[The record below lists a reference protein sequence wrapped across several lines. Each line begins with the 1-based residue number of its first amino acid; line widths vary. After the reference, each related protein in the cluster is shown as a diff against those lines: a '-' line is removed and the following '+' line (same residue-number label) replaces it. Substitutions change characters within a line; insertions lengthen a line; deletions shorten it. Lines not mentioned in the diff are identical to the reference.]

1 MDQPHSHYPPE
12 EHLVAAT
19 AISLERAPFGQFEG
33 KPVERFVL
41 ASPGGTKVAI
51 LSFGAVIQ
59 ELWFPGRD
67 GELAN
72 VVLGFASLDGYI
84 AKNPHFGSVLGRVA
98 NRLRGAAFELDGTRY
113 EVTANKAPHS
123 AHGGARPF
131 DRYVWSPAVVEVDG
145 NPAVKLTHISP
156 DGDEGY
162 PGELTASVTYS
173 LTSDG
178 ALRLDYE
185 ATTTKPTVVNLTNH
199 SYFNLAG
206 EGSGTVEDHILWLDC
221 DQFTPTD
228 QDQIPTGELASVDGT
243 GLDFRQ
249 ARSIGSALRDGSDPE
264 IRVARGVDHNYV
276 VRRPSPNDRSLVHVA
291 RLHHPASGRTMDTLT
306 TEPGVQVY
314 TSNSLDGSLTGYSG
328 RLYRQ
333 TDAVCFE
340 TQHFPNSPNEPS
352 FPTVVL
358 RPGETFSSTTIYA
371 FMVDA

>member
-1 MDQPHSHYPPE
+1 MR
-12 EHLVAAT
+12 V
-19 AISLERAPFGQFEG
+19 G
-33 KPVERFVL
+33 
-41 ASPGGTKVAI
+41 I

-59 ELWFPGRD
+59 EVWVPGRD

-72 VVLGFASLDGYI
+72 VMLGFAGLDGYA

-98 NRLRGAAFELDGTRY
+98 NRLRGAAFTLDGVEYT
-113 EVTANKAPHS
+113 VTANKAPHS

-131 DRYVWSPAVVEVDG
+131 DRYVWSPDAVEVDG
-145 NPAVKLTHISP
+145 QPAVRLTHVSP

-162 PGELTASVTYS
+162 PGELTATVTYS
-173 LTSDG
+173 LSPDG
-178 ALRLDYE
+178 ALRLDYT

-206 EGSGTVEDHILWLDC
+206 EGSVTVEEHILQLNC
-221 DQFTPTD
+221 DAFTATD
-228 QDQIPTGELASVDGT
+228 ADQIPTGAIVPVEGT
-243 GLDFRQ
+243 ALDFRTP
-249 ARSIGSALRDGSDPE
+249 RRLGDALRDAADE
-264 IRVARGVDHNYV
+264 EVRVARGVDHNFV
-276 VRRPSPNDRSLVHVA
+276 VNRPSPGDTSLVRVA
-291 RLHHPASGRTMDTLT
+291 ILVDPASGRTMETWT

-314 TSNSLDGSLTGYSG
+314 TSNSLDGSLAGYSG

-358 RPGETFSSTTIYA
+358 RPGERYASTTVYSFGIGYL
-371 FMVDA
+371 